1 MASGVMHSEEIED
14 LVTTTWDET
23 PAHAGGRITA
33 ARGTALRCKGWR
45 QEALLRM
52 LENNLENA
60 ERPEDLVVYAGFAK
74 AARDWRS
81 YHAIVAALL
90 DLDENQTLVIQS
102 GKPIGVF
109 KTHARAPLV
118 LMANGNI
125 VGRWATPENFYDLAD
140 RGLTMWG
147 GLTAAD
153 WQYIG
158 SQGVIQGTYEIFA
171 AVAREH
177 FGGSLKGRFIL
188 TAGMGGMGGAQP
200 LAGTLV
206 GGVILAVEVDPARIE
221 RRVAAGFCQHLAQG
235 LDEALAL
242 CRSAQDRGAS
252 LSVGVVGN
260 AAEVY
265 PELVR
270 RGITPDIVTDQTSA
284 HDTLYGYVPAGLTI
298 AATETLRRN
307 NPDEARHRAAAS
319 IATEVRAMLAFKE
332 RGAVVF
338 DNGNNIRSQAYEMG
352 VSDAFS
358 IDIFTAR
365 YLRPLFCRA
374 IGPFRW
380 LALTGEPG
388 DIHAIDQ
395 IVLDTFPHNT
405 LATNWITLA
414 REHIR
419 FEGLPARICW
429 LGHGERTTL
438 ALAVNRAVREGKLS
452 GPIAFTRDHLDGAAM
467 AHPRIGT
474 EGMRD
479 GSDAIAD
486 WPLLSALLN
495 CATMADLVAI
505 HSGGGGYAGYMT
517 SAGSTVVAD
526 GTPEADKRLATALTA
541 DTGLGVLRFADAGYE
556 EAIVAAREANLG
568 MA

>member
-1 MASGVMHSEEIED
+1 M
-14 LVTTTWDET
+14 VTSTQGGT
-23 PAHAGGRITA
+23 PVRAGDRIVA
-33 ARGTALRCKGWR
+33 ARGTTLRCKGWR

-52 LENNLENA
+52 LENTLENA

-90 DLDENQTLVIQS
+90 DLEVDQTLVIQS

-109 KTHARAPLV
+109 KTHGRAPLV
-118 LMANGNI
+118 LMATGNL
-125 VGRWATPENFYDLAD
+125 VGRWATPEDFYELSD
-140 RGLTMWG
+140 RGLTIWG

-200 LAGTLV
+200 LAGTLA
-206 GGVILAVEVDPARIE
+206 GAVILAVEVEPARIQ
-221 RRVAAGFCQHLAQG
+221 RRVTAGFCQHMAHD
-235 LDEALAL
+235 LDQALTL
-242 CRSAQDRGAS
+242 CRSAQEQGAP
-252 LSVGVVGN
+252 LSVGLVGN

-270 RGITPDIVTDQTSA
+270 RGITPDVVTDQTSA
-284 HDTLYGYVPAGLTI
+284 HDTLYGYVPAGLTM
-298 AATETLRRN
+298 AETEVMRRE
-307 NPDEARHRAAAS
+307 DHDGVRRRAAAS
-319 IATEVRAMLAFKE
+319 IATEVRAMLTFKK
-332 RGAVVF
+332 RGAIVF
-338 DNGNNIRSQAYEMG
+338 DNGNNIRSQAYEGG
-352 VSDAFS
+352 VSDAYS

-365 YLRPLFCRA
+365 YLRPLFCRG

-380 LALTGEPG
+380 LALTGEPN
-388 DIHAIDQ
+388 DIYAIDQ
-395 IVLDTFPHNT
+395 MVLDTFPENT

-414 REHIR
+414 REHIH
-419 FEGLPARICW
+419 FEGLPARTCW
-429 LGHGERTTL
+429 LGHGDRTTL
-438 ALAVNRAVREGKLS
+438 ALAVNQAICEGRLS
-452 GPIAFTRDHLDGAAM
+452 GPIAFTRDHLDGASM
-467 AHPRIGT
+467 AHPHIGT

-486 WPLLSALLN
+486 WPLLNGLLN
-495 CATMADLVAI
+495 CAAMADLVAI

-526 GTPEADKRLATALTA
+526 GTPEADERLATALSA

-556 EAIVAAREANLG
+556 EAIAAAREANLG
-568 MA
+568 LVSD

>member
-1 MASGVMHSEEIED
+1 M
-14 LVTTTWDET
+14 TTTVRET
-23 PAHAGGRITA
+23 TGRITA
-33 ARGTALRCKGWR
+33 ARGTALRCRGWR

-52 LENNLENA
+52 LENNLENG
-60 ERPEDLVVYAGFAK
+60 ERPEDLVVYASFAK
-74 AARDWRS
+74 AARDWDA
-81 YHAIVAALL
+81 YHAIVAALKRL
-90 DLDENQTLVIQS
+90 GDDETLLIQS

-109 KTHARAPLV
+109 RTHDRAPLV
-118 LMANGNI
+118 LMANGNL
-125 VGRWATPENFYDLAD
+125 VGRWATPEVFWDLAD
-140 RGLTMWG
+140 RGLTIWG

-177 FGGSLKGRFIL
+177 FGGSLAGRLIL

-200 LAGTLV
+200 LAGTLA
-206 GGVILAVEVDPARIE
+206 GAVIMTVEVDPARIE
-221 RRVAAGFCQHLAQG
+221 RRIASGYCQHLARD

-242 CRSAQDRGAS
+242 CRAAQARKEP
-252 LSVGVVGN
+252 LSVGLVGN
-260 AAEVY
+260 ASEVY

-270 RGITPDIVTDQTSA
+270 RGVTPDVVTDQTSA
-284 HDTLYGYVPAGLTI
+284 HDALHGYVPAGLSVAEVEALRRSDPQAVTRRALESI
-298 AATETLRRN
+298 AA
-307 NPDEARHRAAAS
+307 
-319 IATEVRAMLAFKE
+319 EVRAMLIFKE

-338 DNGNNIRSQAYEMG
+338 DNGNNIRSQAAGQG
-352 VSDAFS
+352 VADAFS

-365 YLRPLFCRA
+365 YLRPLFARG

-380 LALTGEPG
+380 LALTGEPE
-388 DIHAIDQ
+388 DIYTIDRL
-395 IVLDTFPHNT
+395 VLDLFPDNE

-414 REHIR
+414 GRHIR

-429 LGHGERTTL
+429 LGHGERTRL
-438 ALAVNRAVREGKLS
+438 ALAVNAAVREGRLS

-486 WPLLSALLN
+486 WPLLNALLN
-495 CATMADLVAI
+495 TASMADLVAI

-526 GTPEADKRLATALTA
+526 GSAAADRRLATALTN
-541 DTGLGVLRFADAGYE
+541 DTGIGVLRFADAGYD
-556 EAIVAAREANLG
+556 EAIETAAQAGLG
-568 MA
+568 LSS

>member
-1 MASGVMHSEEIED
+1 M
-14 LVTTTWDET
+14 VTITQDET
-23 PAHAGGRITA
+23 PARAGDRITA
-33 ARGTALRCKGWR
+33 ARGTTLRCKGWR

-81 YHAIVAALL
+81 YHAIVAALR
-90 DLDENQTLVIQS
+90 DLEVDQTLVIQS

-109 KTHARAPLV
+109 KTHGRAPLV
-118 LMANGNI
+118 LMANGNL
-125 VGRWATPENFYDLAD
+125 VGRWATPETFYELAD
-140 RGLTMWG
+140 RGLTIWG

-200 LAGTLV
+200 LAGTLA
-206 GGVILAVEVDPARIE
+206 GAVILAVEVDPAHIE
-221 RRVAAGFCQHLAQG
+221 RRVAAGFCQQTAHD

-242 CRSAQDRGAS
+242 CRSAREQGAP
-252 LSVGVVGN
+252 LSVGLIGN

-270 RGITPDIVTDQTSA
+270 RGVTPDVVTDQTSA

-298 AATETLRRN
+298 AETEALRQD
-307 NPDEARHRAAAS
+307 NPDDVRRRAAAS

-332 RGAVVF
+332 RGSIVF
-338 DNGNNIRSQAYEMG
+338 DNGNNIRSQAYDQG
-352 VSDAFS
+352 VSDAYS

-365 YLRPLFCRA
+365 YLRPLFCRG

-380 LALTGEPG
+380 LALTGEPD
-388 DIHAIDQ
+388 DIYAIDQ
-395 IVLDTFPHNT
+395 MVLDTFPENT

-414 REHIR
+414 REHIH
-419 FEGLPARICW
+419 FEGLPARTCW
-429 LGHGERTTL
+429 LGHGDRTTL
-438 ALAVNRAVREGKLS
+438 ALAVNHAIREGRLS
-452 GPIAFTRDHLDGAAM
+452 GPIAFTRDHLDGASM
-467 AHPRIGT
+467 AHPHIGT

-486 WPLLSALLN
+486 WPLLNGLLN
-495 CATMADLVAI
+495 CAAMADLVAI

-526 GTPEADKRLATALTA
+526 GTPEAEERLVTALTA

-556 EAIVAAREANLG
+556 EAVAAAREANLG
-568 MA
+568 LVSE